1 MDKGLF
7 QGKTSIEP
15 LAHRMR
21 PTTLDE
27 FVGQHHILDENS
39 VLYKAIKND
48 ALSSIMLAGPPG
60 SGKTTLANI
69 IANHTSSHFSSL
81 NAVLSGSADLKKEID
96 NAIERYN
103 LYDQRTVLFVDE
115 IHRWNK
121 AHQDA
126 LLYHVENGTL
136 ILIGATTE
144 NPYFSINSA
153 LLSRS
158 RVFMLESLSD
168 DDLRTIA
175 KRALTDKNKGYGR
188 LDIRVDDDAIDHLVK
203 TSHGDARNLLNALE
217 FLIKTTEKVDGV
229 KHITLEDAKN
239 SVQNLSLIYDKDGD
253 AHYDTI
259 SAFIKSMRGSDSDA
273 ALYWLA
279 RMIISGEDPRFI
291 FRRMLI
297 LASEDIGMAS
307 PNAVSIVEADARA
320 FDRVGLPEG
329 KYHLAHAA
337 LYLSLCPKS
346 DSVNGYFDAES
357 AAKRTSRPEDVPI
370 HLRDANRDKDAFGDG
385 KDYKYPHNY
394 PNHFVKQQYLPDS
407 LLGSHFYTPSN
418 NGWEAKIRE
427 AFRKINPDID
437 SDEK

>member
-1 MDKGLF
+1 MSEYLPE
-7 QGKTSIEP
+7 GKLISEQENIN
-15 LAHRMR
+15 
-21 PTTLDE
+21 
-27 FVGQHHILDENS
+27 IL
-39 VLYKAIKND
+39 
-48 ALSSIMLAGPPG
+48 
-60 SGKTTLANI
+60 
-69 IANHTSSHFSSL
+69 HSL
-81 NAVLSGSADLKKEID
+81 K
-96 NAIERYN
+96 
-103 LYDQRTVLFVDE
+103 
-115 IHRWNK
+115 
-121 AHQDA
+121 
-126 LLYHVENGTL
+126 
-136 ILIGATTE
+136 
-144 NPYFSINSA
+144 
-153 LLSRS
+153 
-158 RVFMLESLSD
+158 M
-168 DDLRTIA
+168 
-175 KRALTDKNKGYGR
+175 
-188 LDIRVDDDAIDHLVK
+188 
-203 TSHGDARNLLNALE
+203 
-217 FLIKTTEKVDGV
+217 
-229 KHITLEDAKN
+229 LEDAKN

-357 AAKRTSRPEDVPI
+357 AAKRTARPEDVPI

-427 AFRKINPDID
+427 AFRKINPEID
-437 SDEK
+437 SDAK

>member
-1 MDKGLF
+1 MNTELF
-7 QGKTSIEP
+7 KNKVTTEP
-15 LAHRMR
+15 LAARMR
-21 PTTLDE
+21 PKTLDE
-27 FVGQHHILDENS
+27 FVGQHHILDKDS

-48 ALSSIMLAGPPG
+48 ALSSIILAGPPG

-69 IANHTSSHFSSL
+69 IATHTSSHFSSL
-81 NAVLSGSADLKKEID
+81 NAVLSGVTDLKKEID
-96 NAIERYN
+96 EAITRYN

-153 LLSRS
+153 LISRS
-158 RVFMLESLSD
+158 RVFMLESLND
-168 DDLRTIA
+168 DDLKTIA
-175 KRALTDKNKGYGR
+175 NRALTDKTNGYGR
-188 LDIRVDDDAIDHLVK
+188 LNIKLDDDALEHLVK

-217 FLIKTTEKVDGV
+217 FLIKTTETDKGE
-229 KHITLEDAKN
+229 KHITLENAKS

-259 SAFIKSMRGSDSDA
+259 SAFIKSMRGSESDA
-273 ALYWLA
+273 TLYWLA
-279 RMIISGEDPRFI
+279 RMVQAGEDPRFI

-297 LASEDIGMAS
+297 LASEDVGMAS
-307 PNAVSIVEADARA
+307 PNAVSVVEADARA

-337 LYLSLCPKS
+337 LFLSLCPKS
-346 DSVNGYFDAES
+346 DSVNGYFEAEDAVKNT
-357 AAKRTSRPEDVPI
+357 ARAEDVPI
-370 HLRDANRDKDAFGDG
+370 HLRDANRDGDALGHG
-385 KDYKYPHNY
+385 KGYKYPHNY
-394 PNHFVKQQYLPDS
+394 PGHYVEQQYLPTS
-407 LLGSHFYTPSN
+407 LVGKKFYNPSE
-418 NGWEAKIRE
+418 NGWEGKLFNNSKKE
-427 AFRKINPDID
+427 
-437 SDEK
+437 